1 MALPVGRTGPYG
13 RDGVWLEDIQV
24 SGVVG
29 PDAWHRSGRPQPI
42 HISVKVPISYEE
54 AGITDDLNGSIH
66 YGRLAKSIMELFND
80 QAAPFASLGELV
92 EAISKKALLEFVQ
105 ANSLELVINLPEAL
119 LLADGLGLSTHV
131 SKIEPPPGLDNE
143 SRLQSSGLKLY
154 VKDLRLN
161 CIIGI
166 NPHERREKQPVVV
179 NLEFWNFER
188 HLLVEYDRTVKKI
201 SVVRL
206 RFIAPALLI
215 SVLTFVQ
222 TVEASSCETLEALAN
237 SIAKTLVLSCPVKMT
252 TVSVHKPRA
261 ITEVKKAGVTVT
273 RTRDFYD
280 AHTNGTITPP

>member
-42 HISVKVPISYEE
+42 HISVKVPISFDE
-54 AGITDDLNGSIH
+54 AAITDDINGSIH

-80 QAAPFASLGELV
+80 QAAPFASLEELV
-92 EAISKKALLEFVQ
+92 EAISKKALLEGVQ
-105 ANSLELVINLPEAL
+105 AGSLELVINLPEAL
-119 LLADGLGLSTHV
+119 LLADGLGLSTYV

-143 SRLQSSGLKLY
+143 SRLQHAGLKLY

-179 NLEFWNFER
+179 NLEFWKFEKQ
-188 HLLVEYDRTVKKI
+188 LLVEYDRTINKI
-201 SVVRL
+201 SVVCL
-206 RFIAPALLI
+206 RSIAPAFLMSVSELLR
-215 SVLTFVQ
+215 F
-222 TVEASSCETLEALAN
+222 
-237 SIAKTLVLSCPVKMT
+237 SCPDLY
-252 TVSVHKPRA
+252 
-261 ITEVKKAGVTVT
+261 G
-273 RTRDFYD
+273 
-280 AHTNGTITPP
+280 